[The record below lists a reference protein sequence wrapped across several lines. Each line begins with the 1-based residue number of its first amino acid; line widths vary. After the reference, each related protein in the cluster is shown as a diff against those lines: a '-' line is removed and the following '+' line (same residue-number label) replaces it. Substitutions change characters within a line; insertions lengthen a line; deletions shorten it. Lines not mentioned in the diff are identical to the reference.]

1 MLHCMH
7 LLAASPMRAGQQRP
21 GSGRQQQQQSNQ
33 LHHGGQVPGMLMKG
47 SGQVAG
53 AAALAVA
60 GAGKAIM
67 PLLDKV
73 ATSLIS
79 DNPML
84 LEDLR

>member
-1 MLHCMH
+1 MV
-7 LLAASPMRAGQQRP
+7 LLKAGPMQQGGQPQAP
-21 GSGRQQQQQSNQ
+21 SIQKQQP
-33 LHHGGQVPGMLMKG
+33 LHGGQVPGLLMKG